1 MNLLIIDDEIEIING
16 IMAGVRWE
24 NLCFQ
29 TVYQATSIEES
40 KKLFYQ
46 DTIDI
51 VLCDIEMPDG
61 SGLDLLEWIRMQYPK
76 TVRIIM
82 TCHEEFDYARR
93 AIALDCKDY
102 IVKPM
107 VYEELEEKL
116 LHIAKEINRNWEIVK
131 QVKSYITANLQ
142 EELRIEFL
150 AKKFFLSADYLSRL
164 FKKEE
169 GIGIGDF
176 ILEERMFLAREL
188 LKEGRLSIARV
199 AYECG
204 YDNYSYFTKI
214 FKKKYGMTPREYG
227 QALKEKESAD

>member
-82 TCHEEFDYARR
+82 TVSYTHLTGHQDPGRSKDSGSRR
-93 AIALDCKDY
+93 CA
-102 IVKPM
+102 
-107 VYEELEEKL
+107 
-116 LHIAKEINRNWEIVK
+116 
-131 QVKSYITANLQ
+131 
-142 EELRIEFL
+142 
-150 AKKFFLSADYLSRL
+150 SRYYCTG
-164 FKKEE
+164 EPE
-169 GIGIGDF
+169 
-176 ILEERMFLAREL
+176 
-188 LKEGRLSIARV
+188 
-199 AYECG
+199 
-204 YDNYSYFTKI
+204 
-214 FKKKYGMTPREYG
+214 
-227 QALKEKESAD
+227 

>member
-93 AIALDCKDY
+93 AIALDCKDFM
-102 IVKPM
+102 K
-107 VYEELEEKL
+107 
-116 LHIAKEINRNWEIVK
+116 NWRK
-131 QVKSYITANLQ
+131 NC
-142 EELRIEFL
+142 
-150 AKKFFLSADYLSRL
+150 
-164 FKKEE
+164 
-169 GIGIGDF
+169 F
-176 ILEERMFLAREL
+176 I
-188 LKEGRLSIARV
+188 
-199 AYECG
+199 
-204 YDNYSYFTKI
+204 
-214 FKKKYGMTPREYG
+214 
-227 QALKEKESAD
+227 